1 MPLTPISS
9 RPRRY
14 AKLMRTET
22 MLRNFL
28 EAMVTG
34 KEPYTEVV
42 EALRVIQRQRLVYE
56 DVLDTGVVDAKA
68 N

>member
-1 MPLTPISS
+1 
-9 RPRRY
+9 
-14 AKLMRTET
+14 MRTET